1 MIKLYTDAS
10 TKNNPGLSGVGI
22 VILTES
28 RYEQLSIPLEKEMS
42 NHEAEFEAL
51 IHGLDFL
58 IEHLLINE
66 TLMMY
71 TDSKIL
77 ASAIKKNY
85 VKNDIFRGYLTRI
98 QEKLKHFPLFFIHW
112 IPESQNKGADNLARQ
127 ALQKRLKNN

>member
-22 VILTES
+22 VILTEN

-51 IHGLDFL
+51 IQGLDFL
-58 IEHLLINE
+58 IDHLLIHE

-85 VKNDIFRGYLTRI
+85 VKNNVFQGYLTRI
-98 QEKLKHFPLFFIHW
+98 QEKLNHFPLFFIHW

>member
-1 MIKLYTDAS
+1 MYTDAS
-10 TKNNPGLSGVGI
+10 TKNNPGPSGVGI
-22 VILTES
+22 VINTEN
-28 RYEQLSIPLEKEMS
+28 RYEQLAIPLEKEMS

-51 IHGLDFL
+51 IKGLTFL
-58 IEHLLINE
+58 IEHQLTNE

-85 VKNDIFRGYLTRI
+85 VKNDIFRGYLIVI
-98 QEKLKHFPLFFIHW
+98 QEKLNCFPLFFIHW